1 MPPRTAPPT
10 GTRSWTAIAAVLL
23 VLAIG
28 LAAKAPELVLPIGPD
43 QGTYSYVAERILEGG
58 QPYVDAFDNKP
69 PLTYFA
75 HAAVLALVPADV
87 RWSQSCTPGDLF
99 QPCGYVALQL
109 TDLLWTAATLGVLY
123 AIARRVTGSAGG
135 ALTATLL
142 AAVFL
147 NLSQLSKEGSTPE
160 KQLLL
165 PMALSYWAVL
175 CRLDGGRRAWLVLAG
190 VCAGLGFL
198 FKQTAISIPVA
209 LLGWALWQHFPLRA
223 TASGAVRFGLG
234 WLVPIV
240 LVSAYLGLRGA
251 LPAFWD
257 ASFAYNLGQTGSDLT
272 GVPYAFLRGAW
283 QVFNESSALL
293 WLLAFGGAL
302 CVLGTPSTAS
312 QRLALCWAG
321 ADLASLFLGGTK
333 FAQVYFVQLVP
344 AFALLAALALGA
356 FWTTTRQ
363 QWLVRLFGA
372 VALATVFALSTSFQ
386 VHVALRA
393 LHERLPGR
401 ALPAAEQLVAAQVP
415 RGDGLFVWGDA
426 SQTYLFA
433 DGQSPSP
440 YFQAY
445 PLTQV
450 FNRGS
455 GYLARRSML
464 MRALQAHPP
473 AAIAIDPATSRD
485 DPDGQLGLNL
495 NTFPELQQLIGS
507 RYRPV
512 DAGRLPAGWLAYVRI
527 D

>member
-1 MPPRTAPPT
+1 
-10 GTRSWTAIAAVLL
+10 LL
-23 VLAIG
+23 VLAVG

-43 QGTYSYVAERILEGG
+43 QGTYSYVAERILDGG
-58 QPYVDAFDNKP
+58 EPYVDAFDNKP

-75 HAAVLALVPADV
+75 HAAVLGLVPAQV
-87 RWSQSCTPGDLF
+87 RWSQSCAPGDLF
-99 QPCGYVALQL
+99 QPCGYIALQL
-109 TDLLWTAATLGVLY
+109 ADLLWTAATLVVLY
-123 AIARRVTGSAGG
+123 GVARRVTGSAGA
-135 ALTATLL
+135 ALTAMLL

-147 NLSQLSKEGSTPE
+147 NVSQLSKEGSTPE

-165 PMALSYWAVL
+165 PMTLSYWAVL
-175 CRLDGGRRAWLVLAG
+175 RARDCRQPTWVVLAG
-190 VCAGLGFL
+190 VCAGLAFL
-198 FKQTAISIPVA
+198 FKQTAISIPIA
-209 LLGWALWQHFPLRA
+209 LLAWAVWQRFPLRPA
-223 TASGAVRFGLG
+223 AIGAVRFGLG

-240 LVSAYLGLRGA
+240 LMSGYLGVRGA

-257 ASFAYNLGQTGSDLT
+257 ASFVYNLGQASTDPT
-272 GVPYAFLRGAW
+272 AVPYAFLRGAW

-302 CVLGTPSTAS
+302 FVLGTPSTAS
-312 QRLALCWAG
+312 QRLALCWAC

-344 AFALLAALALGA
+344 AFSLLAALALSV
-356 FWTTTRQ
+356 FWTETRHR
-363 QWLVRLFGA
+363 WLVRLFGG
-372 VALATVFALSTSFQ
+372 VVLATVFALSTPLQ

-401 ALPAAEQLVAAQVP
+401 ALPSAEQVVAAQLP
-415 RGDGLFVWGDA
+415 RANGLFVWGDA

-455 GYLARRSML
+455 GYLARRAAL
-464 MRALQAHPP
+464 MRALQARPP
-473 AAIAIDPATSRD
+473 AAIAIDPSTSRD
-485 DPDGQLGLNL
+485 DPDGRLGLNL
-495 NTFPELQQLIGS
+495 STFPELQQLLAS
-507 RYRPV
+507 RYRPL
-512 DAGRLPAGWLAYVRI
+512 DPARLPADWAAYVRI
-527 D
+527 N